1 MDGSRIRTLTET
13 IGLIAVVASLVF
25 VGLEI
30 RQNAEATRAATA
42 QSLNDGWLEWN
53 LTMATPDRWEVVAR
67 LRELDDLSEAS
78 YEDGQALRSLMR
90 SIFQH
95 WSNLHWQY
103 LNGQLEQ
110 RLWEGVFRN
119 MEGEAGSAQWAR
131 LMKWAWES
139 DAQIY
144 HQDFQN
150 LFNAILAGGM

>member
-1 MDGSRIRTLTET
+1 MGDPRLDGSRIRTWTEA

-53 LTMATPDRWEVVAR
+53 LRMATPDRWEVVAH

-78 YEDGQALRSLMR
+78 YEDAQALRSLMR

-95 WSNLHWQY
+95 WSNLHWQVTSVRTRTVTRTTD
-103 LNGQLEQ
+103 NSRMHSPQSTSP
-110 RLWEGVFRN
+110 
-119 MEGEAGSAQWAR
+119 SATA
-131 LMKWAWES
+131 
-139 DAQIY
+139 
-144 HQDFQN
+144 
-150 LFNAILAGGM
+150 